1 MSEKH
6 ITFAAKNKKHETI
19 INHSYPDAGRAW
31 REGGNAVSRQGQDI
45 LWQSQSILT
54 PMWHEK

>member
-31 REGGNAVSRQGQDI
+31 REGGNAASRQPDQK
-45 LWQSQSILT
+45 LHCLQT
-54 PMWHEK
+54 C